1 MIRRLTASSF
11 NSPKDIAVEIVLR
24 KWQKIFHSRFRID
37 LNKPVSKLGLPQPHY
52 FSKAPSQTFLYAL
65 VRTVSFTEPVDDCS
79 LQCRREIRRWL
90 RRLCIVPN
98 RQFVA

>member
-24 KWQKIFHSRFRID
+24 KWQKIFHSCFRID
-37 LNKPVSKLGLPQPHY
+37 LNNSVCELGLPQPHY
-52 FSKAPSQTFLYAL
+52 FSETIPQTFLYAL
-65 VRTVSFTEPVDDCS
+65 VRTVSFTEPVDNGA

-90 RRLCIVPN
+90 RRLRIVPN
-98 RQFVA
+98 GLFVG